1 MYSNTLYFVKK
12 SIDSNLS
19 NQREAVLKNSLS
31 AVVEV
36 SAYNTKIKH
45 LQANSMGN
53 CETISTAAGNVTLVV
68 DVSRKT
74 ST

>member
-19 NQREAVLKNSLS
+19 NQREAVLKNNLS

-45 LQANSMGN
+45 LQVNSMEN
-53 CETISTAAGNVTLVV
+53 CETISTSVGNMILVV